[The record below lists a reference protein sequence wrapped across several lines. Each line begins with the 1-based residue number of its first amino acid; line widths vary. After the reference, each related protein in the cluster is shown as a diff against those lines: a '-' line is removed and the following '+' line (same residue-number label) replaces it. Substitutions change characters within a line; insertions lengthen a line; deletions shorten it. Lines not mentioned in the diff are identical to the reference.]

1 MKKHHHKKASGGA
14 EMGEKDFGSPRDDW
28 KEEESSKPARYNQ
41 SKVEDEAEEKKHGGR
56 ARKKRK
62 HGGVA
67 VHHEKGEH
75 MKHAKHIGPV
85 HGKPKVHA
93 GRAPRKAGGRT
104 GSNFSPLSS
113 AHAGTAPKDHK
124 TTEVD

>member
-1 MKKHHHKKASGGA
+1 MKKRHKKASGG

-93 GRAPRKAGGRT
+93 GRAPRKSGGRT
-104 GSNFSPLSS
+104 GSNYSPLSS
-113 AHAGTAPKDHK
+113 AHAGTPPRDHK
-124 TTEVD
+124 TTDID

>member
-1 MKKHHHKKASGGA
+1 MKKRHKKASGGE

-28 KEEESSKPARYNQ
+28 KEEESSKPERRNNAP
-41 SKVEDEAEEKKHGGR
+41 EIEGAAEEKKHGGR

-62 HGGVA
+62 HGGIA

-75 MKHAKHIGPV
+75 MKHAKHLGPV

-113 AHAGTAPKDHK
+113 AHAGTAPKDHR
-124 TTEVD
+124 TEEID